1 MTTPL
6 LAAFGVDLL
15 VVLAV
20 ALLVVGVVG
29 TVVPLLPGAVLSL
42 AGVYVYWYSTGF
54 TEPHVLVVVALT
66 LVGLVTIVVD
76 WVAGAISAKIG
87 GASTLTAVA
96 ATVVGLVLM
105 LFVGPL
111 GLLAGVFL
119 TVFAIEFYRRRDGR
133 ASGRAAAVTA
143 IGILASNVVQ
153 VLLTGSILLVMVAVI
168 LL

>member
-1 MTTPL
+1 
-6 LAAFGVDLL
+6 V
-15 VVLAV
+15 
-20 ALLVVGVVG
+20 
-29 TVVPLLPGAVLSL
+29 
-42 AGVYVYWYSTGF
+42 
-54 TEPHVLVVVALT
+54 LT
-66 LVGLVTIVVD
+66 LVALVTIVVD

-105 LFVGPL
+105 LVVGPL

-143 IGILASNVVQ
+143 VGILASNVVQ